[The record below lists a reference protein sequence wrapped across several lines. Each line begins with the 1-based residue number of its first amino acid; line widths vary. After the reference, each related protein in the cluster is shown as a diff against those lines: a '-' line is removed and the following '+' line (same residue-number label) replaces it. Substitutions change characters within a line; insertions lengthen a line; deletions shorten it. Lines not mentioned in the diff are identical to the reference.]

1 MQDLTK
7 EYTNGE
13 ITIVWKTALCR
24 HSTICWKP
32 ATGLPGVFNPMVRPW
47 IKPEAAPTAQIID
60 QVKKCPSGALS
71 FYWNENTRENEPQA
85 E

>member
-1 MQDLTK
+1 MQDVTK
-7 EYTNGE
+7 EYSNGE

-32 ATGLPGVFNPMVRPW
+32 ATGLPGVFNPLLRPW
-47 IKPEAAPTAQIID
+47 IKPEASSTDQIIE

-71 FYWNENTRENEPQA
+71 FYRNTDRKENEQQTR
-85 E
+85 